1 MIAVL
6 TLAVCLSQGPI
17 HSPLPDENPLAL
29 NAEIKQFLDEN
40 IDRATDGLAQLRQ
53 LVDLIFDRNG
63 INFTYQPVTRSAIET
78 FTHHGGNCISFTY
91 LVIAMSRY
99 LGLDARFREV
109 DMAPIWS
116 EVESIVSVDGHADA
130 AISIGGRWY
139 FADLLPGVREL
150 EVAGRIV
157 SDNRAIAHFWSNRGV
172 ECLTAGHP
180 NEAVEC
186 FDKALQNDPQADFA
200 WANMGVAKAARG
212 SLEQASHCY
221 QEALRINKGDMTA
234 MANLV
239 SLYERMG
246 RVQDARRF
254 QAKVKK
260 FNEANPYYHYR
271 LGLLAYQSGRYLESV
286 AQLRTALKLKRSDHY
301 FYRVMAQDYVQLG
314 ELQKARECV
323 ELAMKNAPDVAW
335 KVRYNE
341 KLQWLTAHLP
351 HS

>member
-6 TLAVCLSQGPI
+6 MLAVCLSQGPT
-17 HSPLPDENPLAL
+17 HSPLPDENPLAI
-29 NAEIKQFLDEN
+29 NAEIKQFLDSR

-53 LVDLIFDRNG
+53 LIDLIFDRNG
-63 INFTYQPVTRSAIET
+63 VHFTYQPVTRTAIGT
-78 FTHHGGNCISFTY
+78 FADHGGNCISFTY

-109 DMAPIWS
+109 EIAPIWS
-116 EVESIVSVDGHADA
+116 EDGDVISVDGHADA
-130 AISIGGRWY
+130 VISIGGRWY

-150 EVAGRIV
+150 ELAGHIV
-157 SDNRAIAHFWSNRGV
+157 SDRRATAHFWSNRGV

-180 NEAVEC
+180 SEAIEC
-186 FDKALQNDPQADFA
+186 FDRALKEDTEADFV
-200 WANMGVAKAARG
+200 WANMGAAETVMG
-212 SLEQASHCY
+212 NYEQAKHCY
-221 QEALRINKGDMTA
+221 QEALRINKGDMPA
-234 MANLV
+234 MTNLV
-239 SLYERMG
+239 SLYQRMG
-246 RVQDARRF
+246 RIQDARRF

-301 FYRVMAQDYVQLG
+301 FYRVMAQDYLQLG

-323 ELAMKNAPDVAW
+323 ELAMKNAPDAVW

-341 KLQWLTAHLP
+341 KLHWLAAQLP